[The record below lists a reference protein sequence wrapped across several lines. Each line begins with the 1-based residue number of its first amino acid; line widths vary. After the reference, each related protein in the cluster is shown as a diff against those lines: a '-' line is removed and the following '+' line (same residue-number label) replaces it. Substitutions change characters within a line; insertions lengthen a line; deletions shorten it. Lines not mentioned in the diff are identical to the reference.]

1 MKECFQDIFSVYLM
15 PKFLQNILITGLL
28 CLLVSTSAMGQ
39 DNADTQ
45 SWNDVQ
51 VTVKLNKKV
60 DLFSVATLQFQKNL
74 TQVKDGRF
82 AIGLTLKP
90 SDSLSITPFTTL
102 LRFRRSSGEFR
113 TEYRFS
119 LRAVYRFPTK
129 RFGLSHRS
137 QIEYRF
143 RPGAN
148 SWRYRPSL
156 TVEKAIPKS
165 FASGLKIF
173 ATEEPFYDSASGR
186 FSRNRF
192 SVGVNKVL
200 SEKLSLD
207 IYYLRQGDNFSNPG
221 TVHVIGT
228 AWKIKL

>member
-1 MKECFQDIFSVYLM
+1 MKVCFYGLFFSLFV
-15 PKFLQNILITGLL
+15 PKFLQTKLITGVI
-28 CLLVSTSAMGQ
+28 CLLVSISAAGQ
-39 DNADTQ
+39 DNADIQ

-82 AIGLTLKP
+82 AIGITLKP

-119 LRAVYRFPTK
+119 LRAVYRFPVK
-129 RFGLSHRS
+129 RFRLSHRS

-192 SVGVNKVL
+192 SIGVNKVL
-200 SEKLSLD
+200 TKKLSVD
-207 IYYLRQGDNFSNPG
+207 IYYLRQGDNFSSPG
-221 TVHVIGT
+221 TIDVIAT

>member
-1 MKECFQDIFSVYLM
+1 V
-15 PKFLQNILITGLL
+15 PKFFQNHLL
-28 CLLVSTSAMGQ
+28 TCVICLLVSIAAAGQ
-39 DNADTQ
+39 DNADIQ

-51 VTVKLNKKV
+51 VSVKLNKNV
-60 DLFSVATLQFQKNL
+60 DLFSVATMQFQKNL

-82 AIGLTLKP
+82 AIGVTLKP
-90 SDSLSITPFTTL
+90 SDKLSITPFTTL

-119 LRAVYRFPTK
+119 LRAVYRFPAK

-165 FASGLKIF
+165 LVSGLKIF